1 MIDNLSS
8 VNDFCRILEF
18 DWPCVYP
25 HSIYPLL
32 MNVYSGKLIP
42 CQQTIYAQRMQSCWR
57 DLTATLW
64 SLTRQD
70 KPLNSYW
77 TSTKARRSTKQGTF
91 KTIADSVVNVA
102 FSNSFTSEVIRKF
115 LGHFS
120 FFTCFCTKFA
130 AYRQYKLLNTAL
142 QWFLPHPTPTT
153 PLIKIELLE
162 LCKICERCLTSNT
175 QHCPEGRGLAWIV
188 FPIHERQCFKRFYR
202 DCTLIVT
209 LIVLSTVFVVNVTEL
224 RYRFVS
230 FLDDAFRK
238 NLESALRFGN
248 PLLVQVSS

>member
-70 KPLNSYW
+70 KPLSSYW
-77 TSTKARRSTKQGTF
+77 TSTKARRSTKQGAF

-130 AYRQYKLLNTAL
+130 AIQTLKHGLAMVSPP
-142 QWFLPHPTPTT
+142 PHPTPPT

-162 LCKICERCLTSNT
+162 LCKICERCLTSTT
-175 QHCPEGRGLAWIV
+175 QHCPEGRGISLNCISYTWK
-188 FPIHERQCFKRFYR
+188 CFKRFYR

>member
-70 KPLNSYW
+70 KPLSSYW

-120 FFTCFCTKFA
+120 FFTCFCTEFA

-142 QWFLPHPTPTT
+142 QWFLPHPTPPRPT

-162 LCKICERCLTSNT
+162 LCKIGERCLTSNT
-175 QHCPEGRGLAWIV
+175 QHCPEGRGISLNCIS
-188 FPIHERQCFKRFYR
+188 
-202 DCTLIVT
+202 CTWK
-209 LIVLSTVFVVNVTEL
+209 TVFQTFLPGLYVDRNINSIV
-224 RYRFVS
+224 YS
-230 FLDDAFRK
+230 FR
-238 NLESALRFGN
+238 G
-248 PLLVQVSS
+248 

>member
-70 KPLNSYW
+70 KPLSSYW
-77 TSTKARRSTKQGTF
+77 TSIKARRSTKQGTF

-115 LGHFS
+115 LGHF
-120 FFTCFCTKFA
+120 FH
-130 AYRQYKLLNTAL
+130 L
-142 QWFLPHPTPTT
+142 FLYWVCSLPAIQTLKHGLAMVSPPPHPTPPT

-175 QHCPEGRGLAWIV
+175 QHCPEGRGISLNCISYTW
-188 FPIHERQCFKRFYR
+188 K
-202 DCTLIVT
+202 
-209 LIVLSTVFVVNVTEL
+209 TVFQTFLPGLYVDRNINSIV
-224 RYRFVS
+224 YS
-230 FLDDAFRK
+230 FR
-238 NLESALRFGN
+238 G
-248 PLLVQVSS
+248 

>member
-70 KPLNSYW
+70 KPLSSYW

-91 KTIADSVVNVA
+91 KTIVDSVVNVE

-120 FFTCFCTKFA
+120 FFHLFLYWVCSLPAIQTLKHG
-130 AYRQYKLLNTAL
+130 
-142 QWFLPHPTPTT
+142 QWFLPHPTPPT
-153 PLIKIELLE
+153 PPDKNRAPWAVQDMW
-162 LCKICERCLTSNT
+162 K
-175 QHCPEGRGLAWIV
+175 V
-188 FPIHERQCFKRFYR
+188 FDF
-202 DCTLIVT
+202 
-209 LIVLSTVFVVNVTEL
+209 
-224 RYRFVS
+224 
-230 FLDDAFRK
+230 
-238 NLESALRFGN
+238 
-248 PLLVQVSS
+248 

>member
-70 KPLNSYW
+70 KPLSSYW

-120 FFTCFCTKFA
+120 FFTCFCTEFA

-142 QWFLPHPTPTT
+142 QW
-153 PLIKIELLE
+153 

-175 QHCPEGRGLAWIV
+175 QHCPEGRGISLNCISYTW
-188 FPIHERQCFKRFYR
+188 K
-202 DCTLIVT
+202 
-209 LIVLSTVFVVNVTEL
+209 TVFQT
-224 RYRFVS
+224 
-230 FLDDAFRK
+230 FLTGIVRW
-238 NLESALRFGN
+238 S
-248 PLLVQVSS
+248 